1 MSGPDVWGP
10 HGWKFLHYVTLG
22 YPDKPTK
29 QDKNK
34 YKIFLLSI
42 GDVLPCVLCR
52 MNYIEHL
59 KIYPITNNVLK
70 NRENLM
76 AWGIKMHNL
85 VNISNNKKE
94 YSIEEGINMIK
105 SDDDTCVIDN
115 KVKEYNE
122 KGNWNTVINIS
133 GVIIFGIILFCQFMK
148 IYYLKSKK

>member
-1 MSGPDVWGP
+1 M
-10 HGWKFLHYVTLG
+10 
-22 YPDKPTK
+22 
-29 QDKNK
+29 
-34 YKIFLLSI
+34 LSFRQR
-42 GDVLPCVLCR
+42 LTFSAT
-52 MNYIEHL
+52 HL

>member
-133 GVIIFGIILFCQFMK
+133 GVIIYGIILFCQFMK

>member
-29 QDKNK
+29 EDKNK